1 MAAVFD
7 ISPTTA
13 GVQSVSGSVTVTITG
28 AGASTGGWNATTN
41 SDWITISPTSGE
53 NGEAV
58 VSYSENDGTVARTG
72 VVTFTNE
79 VFGDKTLTITQE
91 AASVPSGGNIFIG
104 DQSISIML
112 GNDEI
117 PAIYCG
123 EELLYPI
130 SLGNLTGITL
140 ENIIWVTD
148 VPASGGTAT
157 KDNCTYKVV
166 AHYDSGKSK
175 TVTSKATITSNSIT
189 VQENTGTT
197 RENIGQITVTATF
210 EGFSA
215 SASVNAYQAPGYY
228 YQYLTFR
235 ITSPGKI
242 VWYSSNANFT
252 GLVIYYSLDGGSTWT
267 SLASAVNTQNGFDVD
282 TGDVVLFK
290 GNNQYYTRPISTL
303 SGSSYYNQFTNTT
316 AGFIAE
322 GNIMSLIYGDNFV
335 GNDSLPA
342 NTTHNFG
349 GLFSNCTGMSNADN
363 VILPAMTL
371 NPFCYRNLFAT
382 CRIKTSPKL
391 PATTLAQGCYNNM
404 FIGCNTLEIAPDLLA
419 PVLAVSCY
427 EGMLYMQSGNTLR
440 YIKCLATNKSA
451 SRCLT
456 NFHNQSY
463 VSPTGIFV
471 KYPGVSWTTG
481 GTDGIPSGWTVIEST
496 E

>member
-1 MAAVFD
+1 M
-7 ISPTTA
+7 IY
-13 GVQSVSGSVTVTITG
+13 TG
-28 AGASTGGWNATTN
+28 N
-41 SDWITISPTSGE
+41 
-53 NGEAV
+53 
-58 VSYSENDGTVARTG
+58 
-72 VVTFTNE
+72 NE
-79 VFGDKTLTITQE
+79 YPIY
-91 AASVPSGGNIFIG
+91 
-104 DQSISIML
+104 L
-112 GNDEI
+112 GNSEI

-123 EELLYPI
+123 EELIYPVN
-130 SLGNLTGITL
+130 LGTLTGITIEDL
-140 ENIIWVTD
+140 VWVD
-148 VPASGGTAT
+148 DIPYSGGTADYT
-157 KDNCTYKVV
+157 GCSFKVV
-166 AHYDSGKSK
+166 AEYDSGKSR

-197 RENIGQITVTATF
+197 RANIGQITVTATF

-215 SASVNAYQAPGYY
+215 SASVDAYQAPGYY

-242 VWYSSNANFT
+242 VWYSTNAKFT

-282 TGDVVLFK
+282 TGDVVMFK
-290 GNNQYYTRPISTL
+290 GNNNYYTRPISTL

-349 GLFSNCTGMSNADN
+349 GLFNNCTGMSNADN
-363 VILPAMTL
+363 VILPATTL
-371 NPFCYRNLFAT
+371 NPFCYRNLFAS

-391 PATTLAQGCYNNM
+391 PAMTLAQGCYLNM
-404 FIGCNTLEIAPDLLA
+404 FINCNTLEIAPDLLA
-419 PVLAVSCY
+419 PVLAVQCY
-427 EGMLYMQSGNTLR
+427 EGMLFLTSGYTLR

-451 SRCLT
+451 GRCLT

-463 VSPTGIFV
+463 FSSTGTFV
-471 KYPGVSWTTG
+471 KYPGVSWSTG
-481 GTDGIPSGWTVIEST
+481 GTEGIPSGWTVIEST
-496 E
+496 T